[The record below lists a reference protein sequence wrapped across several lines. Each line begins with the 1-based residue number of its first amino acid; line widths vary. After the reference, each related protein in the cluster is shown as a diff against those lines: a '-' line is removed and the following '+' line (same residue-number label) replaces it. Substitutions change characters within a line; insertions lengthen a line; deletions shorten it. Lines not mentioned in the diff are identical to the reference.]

1 MKKTLSNIILN
12 IEKEKL
18 EIKNYNDINHII
30 MNITRKLTEKIKY
43 KWIKLKKRDIM
54 VFFF

>member
-1 MKKTLSNIILN
+1 LKKTLSNIILN

-43 KWIKLKKRDIM
+43 K
-54 VFFF
+54 

>member
-12 IEKEKL
+12 IKKEKL